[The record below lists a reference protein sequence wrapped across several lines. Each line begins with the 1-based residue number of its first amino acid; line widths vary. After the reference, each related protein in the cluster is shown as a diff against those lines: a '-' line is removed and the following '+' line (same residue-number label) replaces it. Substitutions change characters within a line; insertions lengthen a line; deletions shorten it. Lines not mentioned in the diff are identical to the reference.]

1 MYKIGNYNG
10 IPCYKTTRK
19 EFLKNRGQ
27 EAGSS
32 VIYVI
37 EDDNGRMIRDNRIIG
52 VYDGRVVHEM
62 DGEEE
67 YISVPKVVKEEKV
80 EVEAKE
86 EKEEKKE
93 EVEVEIDLD
102 VLTTQA
108 DEFLK
113 RLEEETDRLIKG
125 EA

>member
-10 IPCYKTTRK
+10 TPCYKTTRK
-19 EFLKNRGQ
+19 EFLKAGGQ
-27 EAGSS
+27 NAGYS

-37 EDDNGRMIRDNRIIG
+37 EDDNGRMIRKNRIIG

-67 YISVPKVVKEEKV
+67 YISVPKEVKEEKV
-80 EVEAKE
+80 EVEVKE
-86 EKEEKKE
+86 EKVEE
-93 EVEVEIDLD
+93 EVKVEIDLD

>member
-1 MYKIGNYNG
+1 MYKIGNYHG

-67 YISVPKVVKEEKV
+67 YIKVPKVEKKV
-80 EVEAKE
+80 EVK
-86 EKEEKKE
+86 
-93 EVEVEIDLD
+93 EVETEIDLD
-102 VLTTQA
+102 ILATQA

-113 RLEEETDRLIKG
+113 KLEEETDRLIKG

>member
-10 IPCYKTTRK
+10 IPCFKTTRK
-19 EFLKNRGQ
+19 EFLKAGGQ
-27 EAGSS
+27 NAGYS

-37 EDDNGRMIRDNRIIG
+37 EDDNGRMIRKNRIIG

-67 YISVPKVVKEEKV
+67 YISVVKEEKV
-80 EVEAKE
+80 EVKE
-86 EKEEKKE
+86 EEKKE
-93 EVEVEIDLD
+93 EVKVETETEIDLD

>member
-10 IPCYKTTRK
+10 TPCYKTTKK

-27 EAGSS
+27 EAGNS

-67 YISVPKVVKEEKV
+67 YIKVPKVEKKVEVKEEEVKV
-80 EVEAKE
+80 EVEVE
-86 EKEEKKE
+86 EEL
-93 EVEVEIDLD
+93 EID
-102 VLTTQA
+102 
-108 DEFLK
+108 EILK
-113 RLEEETDRLIKG
+113 RLQEETERLIRG
-125 EA
+125 EV

>member
-67 YISVPKVVKEEKV
+67 YIKTPKVSAVKREEEEKV
-80 EVEAKE
+80 KVEE
-86 EKEEKKE
+86 EEEL
-93 EVEVEIDLD
+93 EID
-102 VLTTQA
+102 
-108 DEFLK
+108 EILK
-113 RLEEETDRLIKG
+113 KLQEETERLIRG
-125 EA
+125 EV